1 MISDLIRHLDFE
13 INVRNMPL
21 RDTYILLGSA
31 GSGKSTQAELLKSSL
46 HLVHIDIGS
55 ELRAVAS
62 QDTEL
67 GWRVND
73 IINVHHEFVPDEVV
87 FAVLADAIHSVPP
100 TVGLLIDG
108 IPRRESQIAYVLGVL
123 KETGRTLNKVIFID
137 VPAEVSV
144 ERISKRYA
152 CQSCKRT
159 YILGKN
165 LIDSGKPCRY
175 CGGVISQRPD
185 DTEEGV
191 RKRHQIFHKDTL
203 PVARYFEKTD
213 QLLHVDGD
221 QETYKVFKFILE
233 HVRPD

>member
-1 MISDLIRHLDFE
+1 
-13 INVRNMPL
+13 MPL
-21 RDTYILLGSA
+21 KDTYILLGSA

-46 HLVHIDIGS
+46 HLAHIDIGS

-62 QDTEL
+62 QNTEL
-67 GWRVND
+67 GHQVNN
-73 IINVHHEFVPDEVV
+73 IINIKHEFVPDDVV
-87 FAVLADAIHSVPP
+87 FAVLADAVAYVPE

-108 IPRRESQIAYVLGVL
+108 IPRRESQIQKVLDIL

-137 VPAEVSV
+137 VPEAISV

-152 CQSCKRT
+152 CEGCKRT

-165 LIDSGKPCRY
+165 LIDSEKPCRY
-175 CGGVISQRPD
+175 CGAKISQRKD

-191 RKRHQIFHKDTL
+191 RKRHQIFQEETL
-203 PVARYFEKTD
+203 PVINYFKTTG
-213 QLLHVDGD
+213 QLLHVNGD
-221 QETYKVFKFILE
+221 QETYRVFKYILE